1 MSLSVHHPQTHLAL
15 MEGETASV
23 QHYGTCAVHVDPTDV
38 RNWETAT
45 ILEFARYVRVE
56 ASGDA

>member
-1 MSLSVHHPQTHLAL
+1 

-23 QHYGTCAVHVDPTDV
+23 QHYGACAVHVDPTDM